1 MYLLFVIV
9 KKKTRKETYFFI
21 GILNA
26 SEEKRRIPI
35 RNPEVRI
42 LIKGYGSGTLLVGLY
57 GKFGVNLRALF
68 TQSVVWKE

>member
-9 KKKTRKETYFFI
+9 KKTRKETFLI

-26 SEEKRRIPI
+26 SEEKSRIPI

-42 LIKGYGSGTLLVGLY
+42 LIKRYGSGTLLVGLY
-57 GKFGVNLRALF
+57 GELEAGRQDVILHRARF
-68 TQSVVWKE
+68 WRK